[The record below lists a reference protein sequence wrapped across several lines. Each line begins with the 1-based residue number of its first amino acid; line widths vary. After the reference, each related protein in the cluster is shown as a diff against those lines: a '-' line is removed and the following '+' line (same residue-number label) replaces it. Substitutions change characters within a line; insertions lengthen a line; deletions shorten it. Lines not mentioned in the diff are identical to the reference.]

1 MISEAIPNIIEKKL
15 TKKEMKLFAISS
27 LGGALEFYDFVVYI
41 YFSSIISKLF
51 FNLSSTYASLL
62 LTYSVFATG
71 YLARIAG
78 GLLFS
83 HFGDLTG
90 RKKSFSLTVFLMAAP
105 TFIIG
110 ILPTYSQIGILA
122 TFLLFLCRFTQG
134 LAIGGEIPCSI
145 TFIYEHARKA
155 QRGLAIGLLFA
166 GIIFGIFLGSSA
178 GYLSSK
184 LLAEKDLFG
193 WGWRIPF
200 ILGGILGLIGVYLR
214 KYLNETPIFKQML
227 LETNHFPIKVVLKE
241 YKLQLFQTTATI
253 WLIAISVTLYFL
265 YLPNYFVLYFNFNI
279 QDVLKVNTFSVLL
292 YSFLIIIF
300 GILIDYINP
309 KIILLISCIF
319 IIIFNIPVFLTFN
332 SSSIFPIYTGY
343 LFIAIANA
351 AATASGIL
359 LLAKSFPTHIRYTGS
374 SFAYNLAFGIFGG
387 FTPLICTTLI
397 ENTKLKYSP
406 AFYITGVAL
415 IALLI
420 NLISANKKDEC

>member
-155 QRGLAIGLLFA
+155 QRGLALGLLFA

-184 LLAEKDLFG
+184 LLTEKDLFG

-241 YKLQLFQTTATI
+241 YKLQLFKTTATI

-279 QDVLKVNTFSVLL
+279 QDVLKVNTISVLL

-319 IIIFNIPVFLTFN
+319 LIIFNIPVFLTFK
-332 SSSIFPIYTGY
+332 SSSIFPIYAAY
-343 LFIAIANA
+343 LFISITNA

-359 LLAKSFPTHIRYTGS
+359 LLAKSFPTYIRYTGS

-415 IALLI
+415 VALLL
-420 NLISANKKDEC
+420 NLINTNKKED